1 MFIDLML
8 RQGQL
13 NKKNKELTITTAETI
28 ELIGV
33 TELLDMLDYE
43 TEAHMQGM
51 IHELDQTIDMECQRL
66 SHGGH

>member
-1 MFIDLML
+1 MV
-8 RQGQL
+8 
-13 NKKNKELTITTAETI
+13 

-33 TELLDMLDYE
+33 TEILDSLDYE

>member
-1 MFIDLML
+1 MFIELML

-13 NKKNKELTITTAETI
+13 NKKNKELTITTGEMV

-33 TELLDMLDYE
+33 TEILDSLDYE
-43 TEAHMQGM
+43 TEVHMEGM
-51 IHELDQTIDMECQRL
+51 IHELDQSIDMECQRL

>member
-1 MFIDLML
+1 MFIELML
-8 RQGQL
+8 RQGTL
-13 NKKNKELTITTAETI
+13 RKRNKQGTITIGEMV

-33 TELLDMLDYE
+33 TEILDSLDYE

>member
-1 MFIDLML
+1 MFIELML
-8 RQGQL
+8 RQGVL
-13 NKKNKELTITTAETI
+13 NKKNRECTITTGEMV

-33 TELLDMLDYE
+33 NDILSELDYD

-51 IHELDQTIDMECQRL
+51 IHELDQAIDMECQRL